1 MAKQTRT
8 ITLTRNY
15 LYKWIL
21 QTWVINRA
29 IPDPIDKERVT
40 VTILCGGGSR
50 AGKTYSIANV
60 IYTIMRSFADT
71 KMKAARPLHIIVY
84 RDTLVSARDTYKDF
98 IECYQGMGLLEG
110 QDEQIKRGE
119 ADYKTTNSANV
130 KIEMYGHT
138 IEFKG
143 LPDDGKEPTGCDIA
157 FINELIEHKNQS
169 MFDRISRKV
178 RLLVM
183 ADWNPKDSVH
193 FAYDMI
199 GHNIFYSTTVYWDNK
214 HLPDGLKAKAEK
226 ECPWDFNDCE
236 LYLETHGARGE
247 QIFKKLP
254 EGFNFQDWK
263 AGNYPFDGFIRRRWL
278 KKERPENCK
287 EEDFHLYRGINKQN
301 ELNGTINRSL
311 WLTYGEG
318 IPSGQ
323 EGAIFHDAKW
333 VDKFP
338 DEVDNCHFGLDFGY
352 SNDPSALVRCGNIG
366 MDMYIEKLAY
376 QCTATSDLLFDLIE
390 RPLKNEEKRRYIE
403 ANSEQWY
410 DRLCELRQEYIE
422 VSAKKYENSEKR
434 LEAVALA
441 KEKLYDF
448 KESGVHIDRIIVV
461 CDTAD
466 IYKGR
471 GAMEEQQFVNDLNV
485 LSVKYGYYWNFMK
498 VGAKPIVPGISLMKK
513 FNIHLVKD
521 FKIDSEKSQ
530 FKSEQQNYVYIKD
543 GAGKPTNI
551 PDKDSKFN
559 HIWDASRYC
568 IWKMFKW
575 IIN

>member
-183 ADWNPKDSVH
+183 ADWNPKDSQH
-193 FAYDMI
+193 FAYDMS

-226 ECPWDFNDCE
+226 ESPWDFKDCE
-236 LYLETHGARGE
+236 LYLEAHDDKGGKILKR
-247 QIFKKLP
+247 LP

-278 KKERPENCK
+278 KPERPDNCK
-287 EEDFHLYRGINKQN
+287 EEDFHLYRAVNEQN
-301 ELNGTINRSL
+301 RLNGTINRSL

-323 EGAIFHDAKW
+323 EGAIFHDATW
-333 VDKFP
+333 VKDFP
-338 DEVDNCHFGLDFGY
+338 ESGHDDVVLSFDLGFTQDNTV
-352 SNDPSALVRCGNIG
+352 LVRSGVCG
-366 MDMYIEKLAY
+366 L
-376 QCTATSDLLFDLIE
+376 
-390 RPLKNEEKRRYIE
+390 E
-403 ANSEQWY
+403 A
-410 DRLCELRQEYIE
+410 YIE
-422 VSAKKYENSEKR
+422 V
-434 LEAVALA
+434 LA
-441 KEKLYDF
+441 CQPTKTPEITFSLFEPQLIKECQRRIN
-448 KESGVHIDRIIVV
+448 ESGDTNKIAKDIELWICGESQDRYGTETWVSSLNEI
-461 CDTAD
+461 AFS
-466 IYKGR
+466 KGY
-471 GAMEEQQFVNDLNV
+471 N
-485 LSVKYGYYWNFMK
+485 WNFFK
-498 VGAKPIVPGISLMKK
+498 IQKKSILAGVEIMKK
-513 FNIHLVKD
+513 FKLNLVEMPATNGKLSR
-521 FKIDSEKSQ
+521 FQ
-530 FKSEQQNYVYIKD
+530 LEQQNYVFRTVN
-543 GAGKPTNI
+543 GQTTNE
-551 PDKDSKFN
+551 PDPNSRFCD
-559 HIWDASRYC
+559 IWDAARYG
-568 IWKMFKW
+568 FQ
-575 IIN
+575 NNFAYVN